1 MSATPYSPAW
11 KNVVA
16 QAIFRSLR
24 PSVLCFVAILL
35 SGIHPVFGADLK
47 SLPGHV
53 PQVVS
58 SLVPQNR
65 LSATN
70 ELWLAIGLPMRDRA
84 GLENFVT
91 DVSDPHSLNFR
102 HFLTREE
109 VTARFGP
116 TEQDYEA
123 VKKFAVTNGLAIKVT
138 PCQPVGAGC
147 RRPASGG
154 RKSISY
160 QIANLPASDRSAR
173 FLCTGLRADGRR
185 NIAGDGCRR
194 LDRFIG
200 CPIRKRQ
207 QAKNRTPHPKE
218 LQYGSAPDGSGDL
231 FCDDFRNAYVPGTT
245 LTGVGQSVGL
255 VEFDGYLAS
264 DVFDYADQAGDGRAN
279 IELVT
284 ALLDNFSGNPQTVGG
299 EEEVEGDI
307 EMVMA
312 IAPGLAQIVT
322 FEAKPTSP
330 QNDVLNAMLNNSN
343 VLNLSCSWSWYD
355 GPSNTTDAIFMSMDA
370 VGQTFFN
377 ASGDNGAFMPV

>member
-1 MSATPYSPAW
+1 M
-11 KNVVA
+11 
-16 QAIFRSLR
+16 
-24 PSVLCFVAILL
+24 
-35 SGIHPVFGADLK
+35 
-47 SLPGHV
+47 

-138 PCQPVGAGC
+138 HANRLVLDAAGQPAAVEKAFHIKLQTY
-147 RRPASGG
+147 RHPTEARDFYAPDSEPMVDVT
-154 RKSISY
+154 
-160 QIANLPASDRSAR
+160 LPVTDVE
-173 FLCTGLRADGRR
+173 GLTDYW
-185 NIAGDGCRR
+185 
-194 LDRFIG
+194 L
-200 CPIRKRQ
+200 
-207 QAKNRTPHPKE
+207 PHPKKTTSKKSHATPKRAAN
-218 LQYGSAPDGSGDL
+218 GSAPDGSGDL
-231 FCDDFRNAYVPGTT
+231 FGDDFRNAYVPGTT
-245 LTGVGQSVGL
+245 LTGAGQSVGL

-330 QNDVLNAMLNNSN
+330 GST
-343 VLNLSCSWSWYD
+343 S
-355 GPSNTTDAIFMSMDA
+355 
-370 VGQTFFN
+370 
-377 ASGDNGAFMPV
+377 